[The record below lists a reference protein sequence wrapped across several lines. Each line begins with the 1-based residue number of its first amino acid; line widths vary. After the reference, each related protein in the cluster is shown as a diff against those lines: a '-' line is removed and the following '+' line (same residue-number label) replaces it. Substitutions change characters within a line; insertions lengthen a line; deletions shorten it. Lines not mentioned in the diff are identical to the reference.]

1 MMLTRRQKLSV
12 LIALAVANSG
22 CIENKESNTGQQVC
36 SNDWYLLVEKQIS
49 TGDSQGHGPDLGS
62 TEWRSTIEFKLG
74 VRGQPGIPAL
84 ETEQWCSYINE
95 HFIKPT
101 T

>member
-1 MMLTRRQKLSV
+1 MMLRKRLKISV
-12 LIALAVANSG
+12 LIALAVATSG
-22 CIENKESNTGQQVC
+22 CIENNTSHAGQQVC

-49 TGDSQGHGPDLGS
+49 TGDGQGHGPDLGS
-62 TEWRSTIEFKLG
+62 IEWRSTIEFKLG
-74 VRGQPGIPAL
+74 VRDQPGIPAL